1 MTTIERTPLFELLPA
16 VYRIRD
22 TEEQGALEAL
32 LSIIDGQ
39 FDQIE
44 SDIGGL
50 YDDWFIETCEEWVV
64 PYIGD
69 LLGVRNLHEI
79 ESAGFSRR
87 AYVANTLAYRRRKGT
102 LAVLE
107 QLARDVTGW
116 PAKAV
121 EFFELLSTTQY
132 LNHLRNHNR
141 TTLDLRS
148 PDVELF
154 GTAFET
160 STHTGEV
167 RRIASGRGRYN
178 IPNVGLYLWSL
189 QAYAVDEVEA
199 RRFGP
204 GDFRFFFEPVDL
216 SALGA
221 QPPLFNS
228 PEAETDIADL
238 AGELNLPGVL
248 RRRPLHDELDDRRQ
262 AIADDI
268 PLEEVERAAAWFG
281 ASPVIQIR
289 IASESDPIPPHEVAI
304 CNLMDD
310 SSGAWR
316 RPAAS
321 LDYVST
327 DAGEGTVSSAGTTV
341 TGADTHFQDYFAA
354 GDSVV
359 AGDQTIP
366 ISSIGSDTSIE
377 TSAPFD
383 PALSPGTRYRRG
395 RPVPIRVG
403 VDPKLGRLA
412 LAEGE
417 NHDGVRV
424 GYAYGFSG
432 DVGGGPYDRRMSL
445 DQWVEPPATVADRV
459 TWHVGVAKDPDP
471 VAMPPNQIFSTLTD
485 AIAEWNSVGSTGE
498 HPFGLISVMDNSTYA
513 ESLTGASKVT
523 VPDGGTLIV
532 AGAEWPASQDEH
544 GNIVPRR
551 AGRIVPIGKRPHVL
565 GDLELKGEAAS
576 NGRGSG
582 RIVLDG
588 LLIEGEVTV
597 MPGDLRAIL
606 IAHCTLVPNRG
617 GLLVRSADSD
627 GLRNGNLT
635 VELVRSISGPVRVH
649 RRVEELSVT
658 ESIIDAAGDPFA
670 ISGPARTFGSA
681 CQIVRSTVFGR
692 TKVQQVGLGSE
703 SIFVERVLVER
714 AQMGCM
720 RFSYVPRHPD
730 AAEDSRTPRR
740 YRCQP
745 DLALAEKA
753 QELGVAAT
761 SDLPAEVAQ
770 SIRSRIRPH
779 FTNSHYGLPGYT
791 QLTTSTAAEITSGA
805 ENESEMGVWWHL
817 MNHQRAANLSAAL
830 NEYLRFGLEAGS
842 IRVT

>member
-1 MTTIERTPLFELLPA
+1 MTTVERTPLFELLPA

-22 TEEQGALEAL
+22 AERDGALEAL

-39 FDQIE
+39 LDQVE
-44 SDIGGL
+44 SDIAGL
-50 YDDWFIETCEEWVV
+50 YDDWFIETCAEWVV

-121 EFFELLSTTQY
+121 EFFELLSTTQF
-132 LNHLRNHNR
+132 LNHLRDHNR

-148 PDVELF
+148 PDVELV

-160 STHTGEV
+160 STHSGEV
-167 RRIASGRGRYN
+167 RRIASARGRYN
-178 IPNVGLYLWSL
+178 ILNIGLHLWSL
-189 QAYAVDEVEA
+189 QAYSIEEVEA
-199 RRFGP
+199 RQLAP
-204 GDFRFFFEPVDL
+204 GDYRFFFEPVDL
-216 SALGA
+216 SALEV

-228 PEAETDIADL
+228 PEAESDITDL
-238 AGELNLPGVL
+238 AGELNVPGIL
-248 RRRPLHDELDDRRQ
+248 RHRPLHDELDDRRQ

-281 ASPVIQIR
+281 ASPALEIR
-289 IASESDPIPPHEVAI
+289 IASEGDPIPPEEIVI
-304 CNLMDD
+304 CNLMED

-321 LDYVST
+321 LDYIST

-341 TGADTHFQDYFAA
+341 SGTGTHFQDYFSA

-359 AGDQTIP
+359 AGDQTIAL
-366 ISSIGSDTSIE
+366 SSIGSDTSIE
-377 TSAPFD
+377 TSAPFN
-383 PALSPGTRYRRG
+383 PALPPGTRYRRS
-395 RPVPIRVG
+395 RPAPIRVG
-403 VDPKLGRLA
+403 VDPRLGRLA

-417 NHDGVRV
+417 DHDGVRV

-432 DVGGGPYDRRMSL
+432 DVGGGPYDRRESL
-445 DQWVEPPATVADRV
+445 EQWVEPPATVADRV

-471 VAMPPNQIFSTLTD
+471 VAMPPNQIFSTLAA

-498 HPFGLISVMDNSTYA
+498 HPFGLISVMDSSTYA
-513 ESLTGASKVT
+513 ESLTGADRVT

-532 AGAEWPASQDEH
+532 AGAEWPAPQDED

-565 GDLELKGEAAS
+565 GDIELKGEPGS
-576 NGRGSG
+576 NERGSG
-582 RIVLDG
+582 RVVIDG

-597 MPGDLRAIL
+597 LPGDLRAFL
-606 IAHCTLVPNRG
+606 IAHCTLVPTRG
-617 GLLVRSADSD
+617 GLLVRSTDSN
-627 GLRNGNLT
+627 GLRNENLT

-658 ESIIDAAGDPFA
+658 ESIIDAAGHPFA
-670 ISGPARTFGSA
+670 ISGPASTFGSV
-681 CQIVRSTVFGR
+681 CRIVCSTVLGR
-692 TKVQQVGLGSE
+692 TKVQQITLGSE
-703 SIFVERVLVER
+703 SIFAERVLVER

-745 DLALAEKA
+745 DLALAEA
-753 QELGVAAT
+753 ARELGVAAS
-761 SDLPAEVAQ
+761 SDLPDNVAQ

-779 FTNSHYGLPGYT
+779 FTNRDYGLPGYT
-791 QLTTSTAAEITSGA
+791 QLTTSTATEITSGA

-817 MNHQRAANLSAAL
+817 MNHQRAANLRAAL
-830 NEYLRFGLEAGS
+830 DEYLRFGLEAGS
-842 IRVT
+842 FRVT